1 MINHRE
7 HACIL
12 IAKRLDREL
21 EVSTRLETVFVESDR
36 ARHIL
41 ADQKDC
47 CSNICFLLCQLFAA
61 IKHACMYLIKIKQND
76 TANLTGYID
85 RNVLTIRYPAESKY
99 LKGDA
104 VMIIDK

>member
-1 MINHRE
+1 
-7 HACIL
+7 
-12 IAKRLDREL
+12 
-21 EVSTRLETVFVESDR
+21 
-36 ARHIL
+36 
-41 ADQKDC
+41 
-47 CSNICFLLCQLFAA
+47 
-61 IKHACMYLIKIKQND
+61 MYLIKIKQND